1 MNNKK
6 VKMTL
11 LLDSDTIDLL
21 RDFAYQEI
29 GETNVSKAVRLLA
42 KQYEKQRNKE
52 KTKRTKAGANEKR

>member
-1 MNNKK
+1 MYILRKECYKVNNKK

-52 KTKRTKAGANEKR
+52 K

>member
-42 KQYEKQRNKE
+42 KQSEKQRNKE
-52 KTKRTKAGANEKR
+52 K

>member
-52 KTKRTKAGANEKR
+52 K